1 MPMPSHR
8 GTWAWVH
15 PMTQLGRRAL
25 MLLAHRAEGVA
36 RPQGAVDIV
45 NRASWKR
52 QTARAPQDPNWYH
65 IAIHLV

>member
-8 GTWAWVH
+8 ARTVLHGRWAWVH
-15 PMTQLGRRAL
+15 PMTQLGRGAL

-45 NRASWKR
+45 RAGS
-52 QTARAPQDPNWYH
+52 ARRLGLLRTPTGV
-65 IAIHLV
+65 I